1 MNFMEGLSD
10 PVDPIVGLTCVVLRW
25 PYHLPSRLADNISGA
40 LFYQVPIDVPS
51 FLAFDSQR
59 FPMCAG
65 SCVSGTFSEESIF
78 GRACTSGTRYM
89 ALLKDH

>member
-25 PYHLPSRLADNISGA
+25 PYHLSLELADNISGA
-40 LFYQVPIDVPS
+40 LYYQVPIDVPS
-51 FLAFDSQR
+51 FLPFDSQR
-59 FPMCAG
+59 FVMCAG
-65 SCVSGTFSEESIF
+65 SCVSGMFWEEYIF
-78 GRACTSGTRYM
+78 CRACTSGTRYM